1 MQLTI
6 SSGGTEPITRH
17 VLAEYLDS
25 GAYER
30 HLRGL
35 QLSCEQQVERM
46 HQVTI

>member
-1 MQLTI
+1 
-6 SSGGTEPITRH
+6 

-25 GAYER
+25 GACER

-46 HQVTI
+46 RQVAIWHFPAAARMT